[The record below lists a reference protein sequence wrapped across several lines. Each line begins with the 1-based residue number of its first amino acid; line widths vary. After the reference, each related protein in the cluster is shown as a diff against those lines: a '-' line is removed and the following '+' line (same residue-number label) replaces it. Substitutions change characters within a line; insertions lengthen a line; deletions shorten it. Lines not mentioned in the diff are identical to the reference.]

1 MRVLFVGP
9 SLGGHIAAA
18 RSMFPRIDFRPPAAC
33 GDILKAVQDGATAIG
48 LVDGYF
54 GDLPSVWHKEILFA
68 LEHNVAIAGGA
79 SMGALRAAECAA
91 FGMIGLGSI
100 FEDYDAGRLL
110 DDEAVALV
118 HAPEELG
125 WLPLSVPW
133 VDFEPTI
140 EALYA
145 QGEISFGERKKLLLA
160 GRFLHFSERTYAR
173 VVDECQFMRKGRRD
187 QILIAIRK
195 NRVERK
201 RDDAR
206 LVLEWLQQDA
216 FSSVDRDWR
225 FAATSHW
232 ELLHAEITRASHM
245 QMDSLEHRKIA

>member
-1 MRVLFVGP
+1 MKVLFVGP

-18 RSMFPRIDFRPPAAC
+18 RSTFPKIDFRPPAAC

-68 LEHNVAIAGGA
+68 LEHDVAVAGGA
-79 SMGALRAAECAA
+79 SMGALRAAECGA

-118 HAPEELG
+118 HAPEQLG

-140 EALYA
+140 EAMYA
-145 QGEISFGERKKLLLA
+145 RSEITFGERKKLLLA

-173 VVDECQFMRKGRRD
+173 AVDECQFTRKGRRD
-187 QILIAIRK
+187 QILVAIRK
-195 NRVERK
+195 NRIERK

-206 LVLEWLQQDA
+206 LVLEWLQRDA
-216 FSSVDRDWR
+216 FSAADRDWR

-232 ELLHAEITRASHM
+232 ELLHAEITRASHVRA
-245 QMDSLEHRKIA
+245 DVLENRKIA

>member
-1 MRVLFVGP
+1 MKILFVGP
-9 SLGGHIAAA
+9 SLASEIAAA
-18 RSMFPRIDFRPPAAC
+18 RKEHPDIDFRPPAAC
-33 GDILKAVQDGATAIG
+33 GDILKAVHEGATAIG

-68 LEHNVAIAGGA
+68 LEKGVAVAGGA

-91 FGMIGLGSI
+91 FGMVGIGSI
-100 FEDYDAGRLL
+100 FDDYESGDLM

-118 HAPEELG
+118 HAPQELG

-140 EALYA
+140 EGLHAR
-145 QGEISFGERKKLLLA
+145 GEITVSERKKLLLA

-173 VVDECQFMRKGRRD
+173 VVEESHFARKLRRE
-187 QILIAIRK
+187 QILAAIRA

-201 RDDAR
+201 RGDAR
-206 LVLEWLQQDA
+206 LVLEWLKKGEFA
-216 FSSVDRDWR
+216 LAKRDWR
-225 FAATSHW
+225 FAATSHF
-232 ELLHAEITRASHM
+232 ELLQAEITQQM
-245 QMDSLEHRKIA
+245 QPVTLE

>member
-1 MRVLFVGP
+1 MKVLFVGP
-9 SLGGHIAAA
+9 SLGGGLAAA
-18 RSMFPRIDFRPPAAC
+18 RNMSPCIDFRPPAAR
-33 GDILKAVQDGATAIG
+33 GDILKAVEDGATAIG

-54 GDLPSVWHKEILFA
+54 GDLPSVWHKEILYA
-68 LEHNVAIAGGA
+68 LEHEVAIAGGA
-79 SMGALRAAECAA
+79 SMGALRAAECAP
-91 FGMIGLGSI
+91 FGMVGLGSI
-100 FEDYDAGRLL
+100 FKDYDSGRLL

-118 HAPEELG
+118 HAPQALG

-140 EALYA
+140 DALYA
-145 QGEISFGERKKLLLA
+145 CGEISTGERKKLLLS

-173 VVDECQFMRKGRRD
+173 VVDECHFRKPRRD
-187 QILIAIRK
+187 HLLAALRK

-206 LVLEWLQQDA
+206 LVLEWLHRDEFA
-216 FSSVDRDWR
+216 PVNRDWR

-232 ELLHAEITRASHM
+232 ELLHAEVTRNVTPVT
-245 QMDSLEHRKIA
+245 LE